1 MKKIVLIICA
11 TFCITACNNQPLS
24 NSLANG
30 EVEIIRDEYG
40 TAHVYANTVYD
51 VFFGYGYAVAQDRLF
66 QMEMARRSAVG
77 TVAEVLGSDYA
88 DFDEQTRHLYSP
100 HSIREQLSGLAEDD
114 LAVFEGYA
122 AGMNTW
128 LARIKQSPN
137 TLLPLEFSEFNFE
150 PREWTAFDVAMVF
163 VGTMVNRFGDY
174 NTELDNA
181 RILDILTEA
190 HGAETAKS
198 IFDDL
203 NPRYTQDTPT
213 SISSND
219 WPASSIVKQAASIHA
234 VSTHAAS
241 VRTSPSDIAT
251 GFSNCFVLGPD
262 KASGANSIL
271 VNGPQ
276 FGWYVPAYV
285 YSIGLHGAGFDIVG
299 NTPFAYPVIL
309 FGHNADIAWGST
321 WGAGDIVDL
330 FELKLHP
337 ENQNQY
343 WYKGEYIDFE
353 QRAETIT
360 VLDSEEKE
368 ITVRRSVHGQVTHFD
383 EDKGVAYAKRRAW
396 DGKELQSMLAWMH
409 SGRAS
414 TPEEWLEYADDAAL
428 NINWYY
434 ADRKGNIAY
443 AFVGHYPE
451 RSAGADNRFPSNGDG
466 SSNWGDTQSFLNNPH
481 KVNPESGYIANWN
494 NKPAQ
499 GVLNPDEFWYSWS
512 TADRVDYLHTA
523 IDAQK
528 KMNPQQAWDLVEASS
543 YADINVRYFLPLI
556 EAAAQHHSNSSVK
569 SAQQLL
575 SEWDRHS
582 RDADADGFYDGPGTL
597 LFQSF
602 LQQLLKD
609 VLADDLGE
617 AFPWFQTTGYPTEG
631 SPTGSGVNISTGLKT
646 LVEALNGRSG
656 FDFLNG
662 QSASQTIANTLK
674 SVYDALLA
682 SHGDNP
688 ADWQMA
694 NAPRPFT
701 HKNFLGIPQTLES
714 SAMLAPIEQNRG
726 TENNMVVLQ
735 EDKIIGYEVVPPG
748 NSGFI
753 SPKAEKDPN
762 FSNQFDMYNDFQR
775 KRLWFYRADVEANS
789 VSSEKLN
796 TR

>member
-1 MKKIVLIICA
+1 MNKIVLVVFA
-11 TFCITACNNQPLS
+11 TIFIVACNSQPRS
-24 NSLANG
+24 ISLASGN
-30 EVEIIRDEYG
+30 VEIIRDEYG

-51 VFFGYGYAVAQDRLF
+51 VFYGYGYAVAQDRLF
-66 QMEMARRSAVG
+66 QMEMARRSAAG
-77 TVAEVLGSDYA
+77 TVAEVLGPDFA

-100 HSIREQLSGLAEDD
+100 QSIREQLSGLAEND
-114 LAVFEGYA
+114 LAVFKGYA
-122 AGMNTW
+122 AGMNAW
-128 LARIKQSPN
+128 LARIKQSPA
-137 TLLPLEFSEFNFE
+137 TLLPLEFNEFSFA
-150 PREWTAFDVAMVF
+150 PGEWTAFDVAMVF

-181 RILDILTEA
+181 RILSILTEV
-190 HGAETAKS
+190 HGAATAKS

-203 NPRYTQDTPT
+203 NPRYTEDTPT
-213 SISSND
+213 SISSGD
-219 WPASSIVKQAASIHA
+219 WQASNSLTQAASIHPI
-234 VSTHAAS
+234 SKHSAS
-241 VRTSPSDIAT
+241 VRTSPSDVAT
-251 GFSNCFVLGPD
+251 GFSNCFVLGAD
-262 KASGANSIL
+262 KSSGANSIL

-330 FELKLHP
+330 FELRLNP
-337 ENQNQY
+337 GDENQY
-343 WYKGEYIDFE
+343 WYGDEYIDFQ
-353 QRAETIT
+353 QRAETII
-360 VLDSEEKE
+360 VLNSEDRE

-383 EDKGVAYAKRRAW
+383 KDNGVAYAKRRAW

-409 SGRAS
+409 SGRAR
-414 TPEEWLEYADDAAL
+414 TPEQWLEFAGDAAL

-451 RSAGADNRFPSNGDG
+451 RHEGADNRFPSNGDG
-466 SSNWGDTQSFLNNPH
+466 SSNWGDTLSFSNNPH
-481 KVNPESGYIANWN
+481 KVNPEAGYIANWN

-499 GVLNPDEFWYSWS
+499 GVPNPDVFWYSWS
-512 TADRVDYLHTA
+512 TADRVDYLHSA
-523 IDAQK
+523 IDAQE
-528 KMNPQQAWDLVEASS
+528 KMNPEQAWNLVENSS

-556 EAAAQHHSNSSVK
+556 EAAALKHSNSSVK
-569 SAQQLL
+569 SAQQIL
-575 SEWDRHS
+575 SKWDKHS
-582 RDADADGFYDGPGTL
+582 RDADGDGYYDGPGTL

-609 VLADDLGE
+609 VLADDLGD
-617 AFPWFQTTGYPTEG
+617 AFPWFQTTGYPIED

-646 LVEALNGRSG
+646 LVEALNGRSR

-662 QSASQTIANTLK
+662 QSAGQVIAGTLQ
-674 SVYDALLA
+674 SVYETLLV
-682 SHGDNP
+682 SHGNNP
-688 ADWQMA
+688 AVWQMA

-714 SAMLAPIEQNRG
+714 AAMLAPIEQNRG
-726 TENNMVVLQ
+726 TENNMMVLQ

-753 SPKAEKDPN
+753 SPQAEKDPN

-775 KRLWFYRADVEANS
+775 KRLWFYRADVEANA
-789 VSSEKLN
+789 VSSEKLS